1 MEMNHGW
8 LCPRCGKVNSPY
20 VESCSCEWE
29 NKAAKE
35 PVKEKKNS
43 RKFTVLVK
51 NKISESEYFTISFC
65 VKAENE
71 EEAKKFAK
79 SYVVDYCTKH
89 NIYVGTIEV
98 KFVIEIDNE
107 KD

>member
-20 VESCSCEWE
+20 LESCSCEWKK
-29 NKAAKE
+29 KAAKE

-43 RKFTVLVK
+43 RKFTVFVT
-51 NKISESEYFTISFC
+51 NVISKFEYFTVSFC
-65 VKAENE
+65 VEAENE
-71 EEAKKFAK
+71 EAAKKYAK
-79 SYVVDYCTKH
+79 SYFVGYCTKR
-89 NIYVGTIEV
+89 NIEVGIIEV
-98 KFVIEIDNE
+98 KFVREIDDE